1 MYFNDPL
8 YLILMVVGMALVFL
22 PQMWVKNT
30 VARFSEVRTSRG
42 YSGRDV
48 AQSILSEN
56 GLSNVSIE
64 MVEGELSDHYD
75 PTERVVRLSRD
86 VYSGSSVASVAVA
99 AHECGHAIQHA
110 KGYYPVV
117 LRSAMVPVVNF
128 GSNLGPMLIMGA
140 MFLGAFSHA
149 APSFALTIAWAGV
162 VLYGLAVAFHFVT
175 LPVEL
180 DASGRALKVLET
192 HNYLTRE
199 EMSGAK
205 TVLTAAAFTYIAT
218 AMYALMQLLYYVFRL
233 LGSRRDD

>member
-8 YLILMVVGMALVFL
+8 YLLLMVVGMAMVFL

-30 VARFSEVRTSRG
+30 VARFSEVRTAKGMR
-42 YSGRDV
+42 GRDV

-75 PTERVVRLSRD
+75 PTARAVRLSSD
-86 VYSGSSVASVAVA
+86 VYNGNSISSVAVA
-99 AHECGHAIQHA
+99 AHECGHALQHA
-110 KGYYPVV
+110 KGYYPVIV
-117 LRSAMVPVVNF
+117 RSSMVPMVNF
-128 GSNLGPMLIMGA
+128 GSSLGPMLIMGA
-140 MFLGAFSHA
+140 VMLGGFSHA
-149 APSFALTIAWAGV
+149 APSLALTIAWAGV
-162 VLYGLAVAFHFVT
+162 ILYGLAVAFHFVT

-180 DASGRALKVLET
+180 NASGRALKVLET
-192 HNYLTRE
+192 HNYLTRD

-205 TVLTAAAFTYIAT
+205 KVLTAAAFTYIAT